1 MSQNG
6 KMMGSK
12 LYFRR
17 INSKTCVLKIQKHL
31 MHVES
36 RGILIKGGAENNK
49 VIHVVVNKLK
59 MGAPVAI
66 PKGTQQNS
74 NKFRSVA
81 NAMHWQDLSDKG
93 I

>member
-1 MSQNG
+1 MT
-6 KMMGSK
+6 GSK

-17 INSKTCVLKIQKHL
+17 INSKTRVLKIQKHL
-31 MHVES
+31 MHVEYM
-36 RGILIKGGAENNK
+36 LIKGGAENNK
-49 VIHVVVNKLK
+49 VIHVAVNKLK
-59 MGAPVAI
+59 MGAPVAV